1 MDQQIQ
7 LYIAVTVVI
16 LVLLLI
22 WLLWT
27 FHAKKNA
34 KPLHHGSPEK
44 KPATIKIPAAQA
56 SGKSSDYNYLAG
68 DDVMASKLDLARSY
82 IDMGDKGNARDILL
96 SVLQEGDKKQK
107 AEAKELL
114 SKI

>member
-7 LYIAVTVVI
+7 FYTAVTVVI
-16 LVLLLI
+16 LVLLLV

-27 FHAKKNA
+27 FRAKKNTQ
-34 KPLHHGSPEK
+34 PLHHGSPEK
-44 KPATIKIPAAQA
+44 KSTN
-56 SGKSSDYNYLAG
+56 YNYLAG
-68 DDVMASKLDLARSY
+68 DDVVASKLDLARSY
-82 IDMGDKGNARDILL
+82 IDMGDKDNARDILL
-96 SVLQEGDKKQK
+96 SVLQGGDKKQK